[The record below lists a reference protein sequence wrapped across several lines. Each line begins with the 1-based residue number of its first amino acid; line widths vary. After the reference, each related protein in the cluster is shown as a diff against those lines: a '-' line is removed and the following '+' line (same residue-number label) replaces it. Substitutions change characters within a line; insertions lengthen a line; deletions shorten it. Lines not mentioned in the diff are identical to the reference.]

1 MTYADDGF
9 DQTTAEILATTKALT
24 DPDTLQDAFA
34 DFIGGGEGLDLLAI
48 ILGATSDASK
58 LQAINTLKAQYL
70 DARYTRIVIDKET
83 TSLMF

>member
-1 MTYADDGF
+1 MTYVDDGI
-9 DQTTAEILATTKALT
+9 DETTAHIAAVTKVLT

-34 DFIGGGEGLDLLAI
+34 DFIGGGEGLDQLAI
-48 ILGATSDASK
+48 ILGATSDAAK